1 MEVGEWR
8 VEGGRWRLESGGWRV
23 EGGEWRVEGGR
34 WREESGGDGCD
45 PAELT
50 SVSRATV
57 SGLTAGTQSVS
68 SGERGESQ
76 VIQLV
81 TSIRYLGR
89 WKHFEL

>member
-1 MEVGEWR
+1 MEG
-8 VEGGRWRLESGGWRV
+8 GGWRV
-23 EGGEWRVEGGR
+23 EGGEWRVKGVRG
-34 WREESGGDGCD
+34 REESGGDGCD